1 MLQMCLSFLP
11 DVKGAQDMDQTLL
24 YLVTALVFLFLLL
37 VVVVAN
43 AGERSQVWEMI
54 AYGLVALLA
63 AGLFALGTLM
73 GLGALV
79 APPVG
84 GAGQSLAGMLRGS
97 AALTITAVL
106 TLLALLL
113 PVRRLAA
120 RLLPL
125 RPESPV
131 NAVALS
137 LAVIGIGFWA
147 AFATPLPNAEVLSL
161 KPTVPLAILNEVP
174 LALAGILGVGL
185 LIRRNWRET
194 WERLGVGGL
203 TWRQA
208 LAALGAVATLLV
220 MAHGLEAAERVLNP
234 AAYEAIESMGRAM
247 WGDMRTPLAA
257 LLVSLSSGTCEE
269 ILFRG
274 ALQPRLGLVV
284 TSLLFAAVH
293 TQYGVTLSLLSVL
306 LAGVVLGLF
315 RQRANTTACIM
326 IHVLYNLGAF
336 LLPGI

>member
-1 MLQMCLSFLP
+1 
-11 DVKGAQDMDQTLL
+11 MDQTFL
-24 YLVTALVFLFLLL
+24 YLVTALVFLFFLLI
-37 VVVVAN
+37 VVVAN
-43 AGERSQVWEMI
+43 VGERSRVCEMV
-54 AYGLVALLA
+54 AYGLLSLA
-63 AGLFALGTLM
+63 GAGMIASATLM
-73 GLGALV
+73 GLSALISPGD
-79 APPVG
+79 A
-84 GAGQSLAGMLRGS
+84 LAGASRPSLLRGS
-97 AALTITAVL
+97 VVLTITAVL
-106 TLLALLL
+106 SLLALLP

-120 RLLPL
+120 RQLPL
-125 RPESPV
+125 RAASPV

-137 LAVIGIGFWA
+137 LAFIGIGAWA
-147 AFATPLPNAEVLSL
+147 AFVTPLPNAEMLSL
-161 KPTVPLAILNEVP
+161 KPTVPFAILNELP

-185 LIRRNWRET
+185 LTRRSWRQT
-194 WERLGVGGL
+194 WERLGMGKL

-208 LAALGAVATLLV
+208 LAALGAIVGLLV
-220 MAHGLEAAERVLNP
+220 MAQGLEASERILNP

-257 LLVSLSSGTCEE
+257 LLVSLASGTCEE

-274 ALQPRLGLVV
+274 ALQPRLGLVM

-326 IHVLYNLGAF
+326 IHVLYNLGVF
-336 LLPGI
+336 LLPGT